1 MTQSE
6 SDNKNRGGRPIGIR
20 GVRTLASRH
29 ALDCVRV
36 LVDVANSEQ
45 ALEADRVRA
54 AEVILGYATSRP
66 ETKRGSGDSHG
77 T

>member
-6 SDNKNRGGRPIGIR
+6 SDNKNRGGRPVGIR

-36 LVDVANSEQ
+36 LADVANSEQ
-45 ALEADRVRA
+45 APQADRVRA
-54 AEVILGYATSRP
+54 AEVILGYATSRS
-66 ETKRGSGDSHG
+66 ETKRDSGDG
-77 T
+77 NGA

>member
-6 SDNKNRGGRPIGIR
+6 TENKNRGGRPMGVR

-29 ALDCVRV
+29 AHDCVRV

-45 ALEADRVRA
+45 APEADRVRA

-66 ETKRGSGDSHG
+66 ATTRDSGDSHG
-77 T
+77 A